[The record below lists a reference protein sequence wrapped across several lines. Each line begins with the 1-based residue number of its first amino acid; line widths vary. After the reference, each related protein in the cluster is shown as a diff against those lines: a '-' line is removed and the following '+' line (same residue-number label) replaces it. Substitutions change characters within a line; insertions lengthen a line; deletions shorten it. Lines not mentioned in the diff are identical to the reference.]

1 MESISPSFHGSWS
14 FATTKLHN
22 SLIPGFHGLAYPSAM
37 DTKTESGRRI
47 AAARKLAEMT
57 LQEVCNAIPGLT
69 VTRLS
74 NWEHGTRMIS
84 VDEAKRLAPVLK
96 TTASY
101 LLTIDDEPGD
111 PRERALLEKYRLCD
125 ENSQRMLHRV
135 AEAECA
141 YRVSALESTLRSH
154 Q

>member
-1 MESISPSFHGSWS
+1 
-14 FATTKLHN
+14 
-22 SLIPGFHGLAYPSAM
+22 M